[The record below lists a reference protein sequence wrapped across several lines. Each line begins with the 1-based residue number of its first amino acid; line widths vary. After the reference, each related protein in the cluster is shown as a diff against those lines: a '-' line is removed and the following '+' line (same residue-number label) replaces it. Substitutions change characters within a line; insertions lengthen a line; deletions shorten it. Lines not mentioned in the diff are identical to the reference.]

1 MREKRQQAQHRHDFE
16 LKLVPPV
23 RHSLRER
30 MQVQVEISDRQNGNN
45 QKDAD
50 RPHKHIGVTRGG
62 DEAWQMM
69 RCGWINQLTQEALH
83 SNVRDYP
90 ADHLER
96 EAEFDPV
103 TGANR

>member
-1 MREKRQQAQHRHDFE
+1 
-16 LKLVPPV
+16 
-23 RHSLRER
+23 

-69 RCGWINQLTQEALH
+69 RCGGINRLTQKALH
-83 SNVRDYP
+83 SNARDYS
-90 ADHLER
+90 ADHLEH
-96 EAEFDPV
+96 EAEFDPIK
-103 TGANR
+103 GANR